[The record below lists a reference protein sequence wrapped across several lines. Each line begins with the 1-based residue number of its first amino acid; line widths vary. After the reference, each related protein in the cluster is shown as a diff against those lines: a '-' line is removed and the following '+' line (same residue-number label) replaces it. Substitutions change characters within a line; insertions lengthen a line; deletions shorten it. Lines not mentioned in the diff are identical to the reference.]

1 MSKITFI
8 ILALICFGCLLNRK
22 KAREH
27 LLFLLSF
34 YFIFNLGWVFY
45 HYTGIMLVDFPIV
58 ALIVLG
64 HISKGQFRYFFSQIS
79 APAICLIIW
88 GIITS
93 LLAIEVG
100 WAFAELSMILRGY
113 LVFLC
118 VANHLKKI
126 EDLKALLNGFTVGII
141 LEFLMSIWQWRIGPT
156 PLLPLVNETF
166 HNWRATGTF
175 YVPHY
180 LGNYLLLVMPI
191 FFRLFLYYKAP
202 TKIVNIRYGAIFG
215 ISLLT
220 FFLTFARGPWIGF
233 AGSITIVCVLSLLK
247 SKYRLRAKWAIGLL
261 MVGAGAF
268 LIQYSSTI
276 IDQFGAGRSD
286 AATIRYD
293 QFRTARRVIADNLI
307 FGTGLG
313 NYELISPKY
322 VYDYEKADPRSW
334 QFSEMVHNSY
344 YFLAAQLGIPGI
356 IFFFW
361 GAFLVFRKGFKVIKS
376 KIPFFLNL
384 SIGIIT
390 GFLGLGIAF
399 LVGPDVKSY
408 HLLVH
413 IGINV
418 GILIGLNNLER
429 SFREKWMVMNQSAT
443 PQELQAFKR
452 QMEKSLAY

>member
-1 MSKITFI
+1 MAIIT
-8 ILALICFGCLLNRK
+8 FGCLLNKK
-22 KAREH
+22 KARQN
-27 LLFLLSF
+27 LLFLLSL
-34 YFIFNLGWVFY
+34 YFIFNVGWVFY
-45 HYTGIMLVDFPIV
+45 QYTGIMVVDFPIV
-58 ALIVLG
+58 ALIILG
-64 HISKGQFRYFFSQIS
+64 NISREKFRFFFTEIS
-79 APAICLIIW
+79 TPAILLIFW
-88 GIITS
+88 GVVTS
-93 LLAIEVG
+93 LIAIEVG
-100 WAFAELSMILRGY
+100 WALAELSMILRGY

-126 EDLKALLNGFTVGII
+126 EDLHSLLKGLTVGII

-156 PLLPLVNETF
+156 PLSPFINELY
-166 HNWRATGTF
+166 HDWRSSGTF

-180 LGNYLLLVMPI
+180 LGNYLLLLMPI

-202 TKIVNIRYGAIFG
+202 TKIMNIRYGLLFG

-220 FFLTFARGPWIGF
+220 LFLTLARGPWIGF
-233 AGSITIVCVLSLLK
+233 AGSITIVSTLSLIK

-261 MVGAGAF
+261 MLGAGAF
-268 LIQYSSTI
+268 LIQYSTTI
-276 IDQFGAGRSD
+276 IEQFGGGRSD

-293 QFRTARRVIADNLI
+293 QFRTARRVIADNLL

-356 IFFFW
+356 ILFFW
-361 GAFLVFRKGFKVIKS
+361 GAILVFRKGFKAIKS
-376 KIPFFLNL
+376 KIPFFSNL

-399 LVGPDVKSY
+399 LAGPDVKSFQ
-408 HLLVH
+408 LLVQ

-418 GILIGLNNLER
+418 GILIGLNTLER
-429 SFREKWMVMNQSAT
+429 SIREKWMVMNQSAT